1 MPTEKSKV
9 SRDSTLRVKGRV
21 RGELVDGGTGQPRG
35 CVIPVWDQLT
45 INNLL
50 LEFSLDTILGQPFS
64 RANLLEDSVD
74 HSCPF
79 DLPYSCVHIVGADR
93 GHAS

>member
-1 MPTEKSKV
+1 MPTERSKV
-9 SRDSTLRVKGRV
+9 SRDGILRVERRV

-35 CVIPVWDQLT
+35 CVITVWNQLT
-45 INNLL
+45 IDNLL
-50 LEFSLDTILGQPFS
+50 LEFSLNAILGQPFS
-64 RANLLEDSVD
+64 RTNLLEDSVD

-93 GHAS
+93 GHAG